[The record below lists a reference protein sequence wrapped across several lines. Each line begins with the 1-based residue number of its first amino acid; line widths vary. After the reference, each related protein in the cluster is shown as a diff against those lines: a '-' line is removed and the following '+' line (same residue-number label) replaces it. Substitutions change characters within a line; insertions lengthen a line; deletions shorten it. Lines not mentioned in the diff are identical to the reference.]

1 MKLIDLLKRQPLQ
14 DFATV
19 SNATIDMLGRSATS
33 MLANYSFNEAI
44 KRIEEDYF
52 RMWKMSKPLDQEG
65 REAVWRG
72 LQAIAEIRLKLTGM
86 VNAMVIEESKRKEQ
100 NNG

>member
-1 MKLIDLLKRQPLQ
+1 MKNPFKRDPLQ
-14 DFATV
+14 DFTIIP
-19 SNATIDMLGRSATS
+19 NASIDMLGRSAAA
-33 MLANYSFNEAI
+33 LLDNYAFNEAI

-100 NNG
+100 SNG